1 MRTFVRM
8 IVCILLPRFELV
20 VAVGGLEQLAGRAVA
35 LAPTTGA
42 AAGRQPIGEASGAAQ
57 ALGVRAGMTLGEALA
72 RCPELEL
79 VNGDPVAVADAWERI
94 LRDLEGIGAAVE
106 SQRPGLV
113 CFDAAGLRGLY
124 GGSEERVVIA
134 ARRAI
139 GGRAGGARIGGAPTR
154 FCALAAAL
162 TTRPRRTAIVRDSA
176 RMYLRG
182 RPISLLRSRPATAPL
197 VPTLERLGV
206 ATLGELAAMARGA
219 LADRFGA
226 AGLEAHRLA
235 GGEDD
240 SPRPRRPAE
249 LLSESLELH
258 EAAGGPALEH
268 ALGVLIDRLLARPER
283 RGRTLRGATLAAR
296 LVGGG
301 SWRTTVAFREALADP
316 RRMRLVLTPRLEL
329 LPAPALV
336 LALTAEQFGP
346 AAGGQRS
353 LIAPAIELR
362 RERLREAVR
371 QARAAAGADAALRV
385 VAVDI
390 ASRVPERRMML
401 APFES

>member
-1 MRTFVRM
+1 M

-20 VAVGGLEQLAGRAVA
+20 VAVGGVEALAGRAVA
-35 LAPTTGA
+35 LAPIGG
-42 AAGRQPIGEASGAAQ
+42 AAGRQPIGEVSGAAQ
-57 ALGVRAGMTLGEALA
+57 ALGVRAGMALGEALA

-79 VNGDPVAVADAWERI
+79 VSGDPIAVAGAWEQI
-94 LRDLEGIGAAVE
+94 LRRLEGIGAAVE

-124 GGSEERVVIA
+124 GGSEELVIAA
-134 ARRAI
+134 ARRAV
-139 GGRAGGARIGGAPTR
+139 GGPARVGGGPTR

-162 TTRPRRTAIVRDSA
+162 ATRPRRTAIVRDGP
-176 RMYLRG
+176 RRYLRG
-182 RPISLLRSRPATAPL
+182 QPVSLLRSRPTTAPL
-197 VPTLERLGV
+197 VATLERLGV
-206 ATLGELAAMARGA
+206 ATLGELAAMTRAA

-226 AGLEAHRLA
+226 AGVEAHRLA
-235 GGEDD
+235 CGEDD
-240 SPRPRRPAE
+240 PPRPRRAEE
-249 LLSESLELH
+249 LLSETLELY
-258 EAAGGPALEH
+258 ESASGPALEH
-268 ALGVLIDRLLARPER
+268 ALGVLIDRLLVRPER
-283 RGRTLRGATLAAR
+283 RGRTLRTVTLAAK

-301 SWRTTVAFREALADP
+301 SWRESVAFREALADP
-316 RRMRLVLTPRLEL
+316 RRMRLVLAPRLGR

-336 LALTAEQFGP
+336 LALAAGQFGP

-353 LIAPAIELR
+353 LIAPAIDLR

-401 APFES
+401 TPFES

>member
-1 MRTFVRM
+1 M
-8 IVCILLPRFELV
+8 IVCVLLPRFELV
-20 VAVGGLEQLAGRAVA
+20 VAACPPPRGVGGFEALAGRAVA
-35 LAPTTGA
+35 LAPDGGS

-57 ALGVRAGMTLGEALA
+57 AFGVRAGMTLAEALA

-79 VNGDPVAVADAWERI
+79 VSGDPIAVADAWERI
-94 LRDLEGIGAAVE
+94 LRGLEDLGAAVE

-124 GGSEERVVIA
+124 GGSEELVIAA
-134 ARRAI
+134 ARRAV
-139 GGRAGGARIGGAPTR
+139 GVPARVGGAPTR

-162 TTRPRRTAIVRDSA
+162 GTRPRRTAIVPRGQA
-176 RMYLRG
+176 GAYLRG
-182 RPISLLRSRPATAPL
+182 QPVSLLRSRPATAPL
-197 VPTLERLGV
+197 VATLERLGI
-206 ATLGELAAMARGA
+206 ATLGELAAMTPAA

-226 AGLEAHRLA
+226 AGTLAHRLA
-235 GGEDD
+235 RGEDD
-240 SPRPRRPAE
+240 PPRPRPPAE
-249 LLSESLELH
+249 LLSESLELP
-258 EAAGGPALEH
+258 ESSLGPALEH

-283 RGRTLRGATLAAR
+283 RGRTLRGARLAAR

-301 SWRTTVAFREALADP
+301 SWQTSVAFREALADP
-316 RRMRLVLTPRLEL
+316 RRMRLVLTPRLGL

-346 AAGGQRS
+346 TTGGQRS
-353 LIAPAIELR
+353 LIAPAARLR

-385 VAVDI
+385 VAVDV

>member
-1 MRTFVRM
+1 M

-20 VAVGGLEQLAGRAVA
+20 VAVGGLEALAGRAVA
-35 LAPTTGA
+35 LAPAGGG

-57 ALGVRAGMTLGEALA
+57 ALGVRAGMNLGEALA

-79 VNGDPVAVADAWERI
+79 VSGDPIAVAAAWERA
-94 LRDLEGIGAAVE
+94 LSSLEGIGAAVE
-106 SQRPGLV
+106 PQRPGLV
-113 CFDAAGLRGLY
+113 CFDADGLRGLY
-124 GGSEERVVIA
+124 GGSEELVIAA

-139 GGRAGGARIGGAPTR
+139 GVPARIGGAPTR
-154 FCALAAAL
+154 FCALAAAMSA
-162 TTRPRRTAIVRDSA
+162 RPRRPALVRDRA
-176 RMYLRG
+176 GAYLRG
-182 RPISLLRSRPATAPL
+182 QPVSLLRSRTATAPL
-197 VPTLERLGV
+197 VATLERLGIE
-206 ATLGELAAMARGA
+206 TLGELAAMERAA
-219 LADRFGA
+219 LADRFGN
-226 AGLEAHRLA
+226 AGTLAHRLA
-235 GGEDD
+235 CGEDD
-240 SPRPRRPAE
+240 PPRPRRAAE
-249 LLSESLELH
+249 LLAESLELD
-258 EAAGGPALEH
+258 ESASGPALEH
-268 ALGVLIDRLLARPER
+268 ALGVLIDRLLARRER
-283 RGRTLRGATLAAR
+283 RGRSLRGATLAAR

-301 SWRTTVAFREALADP
+301 SWRVSVAFRESLADP
-316 RRMRLVLTPRLEL
+316 RRMRLVLAPRLAL

-336 LALTAEQFGP
+336 LALSAEQFGP